1 VPTNSHRAHSLP
13 KCAKNAFPL
22 KIFFSRTKSGAEKLN
37 TVKVVLYFVCKWHLL
52 LRAYTFAVAASRL
65 LRYKKLIF

>member
-1 VPTNSHRAHSLP
+1 VP
-13 KCAKNAFPL
+13 KCAKKAFPL

-37 TVKVVLYFVCKWHLL
+37 TVYFVCEQHL

-65 LRYKKLIF
+65 LRYKKLKF